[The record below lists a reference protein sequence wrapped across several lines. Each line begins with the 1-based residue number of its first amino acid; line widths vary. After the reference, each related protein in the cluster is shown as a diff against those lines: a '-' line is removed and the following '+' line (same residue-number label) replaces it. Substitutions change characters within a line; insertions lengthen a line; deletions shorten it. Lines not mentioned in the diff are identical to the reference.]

1 MPIYKKPKQLEN
13 LSLNSRSLT
22 PNSKKHESGRFD
34 SIQINPTPNITV
46 VGKTNNQIYKRN
58 MDRKDQNHL
67 TFEAKLLNKYHQI
80 LNNYN
85 SQKTEEEC
93 LKETKQKYNET
104 INQSKKKMEQIKY
117 KYDKKLNIYK

>member
-1 MPIYKKPKQLEN
+1 
-13 LSLNSRSLT
+13 
-22 PNSKKHESGRFD
+22 
-34 SIQINPTPNITV
+34 
-46 VGKTNNQIYKRN
+46 

-117 KYDKKLNIYK
+117 KYDKKNIRFIVNDGLVAVILCPDK

>member
-1 MPIYKKPKQLEN
+1 M
-13 LSLNSRSLT
+13 T
-22 PNSKKHESGRFD
+22 PNSKKHESVRFD

-104 INQSKKKMEQIKY
+104 INQSKKKMESY
-117 KYDKKLNIYK
+117 RLNL